1 MKESSIERKLVT
13 AVKKAGG
20 LAMKF
25 VSPGN
30 AGVPDRIVMLPCG
43 RIIFV
48 ELKTETGKPTKLQVA
63 MHRKLRDL
71 GMDVRVLYGQNDVG
85 VFIREIQSLGLP
97 EGGYGVD
104 PLAPQVRTFLG
115 NGPW

>member
-30 AGVPDRIVMLPCG
+30 AGVPDRIILMPRG
-43 RIIFV
+43 RVIFA
-48 ELKTETGKPTKLQVA
+48 ELKTETGKPTALQLA
-63 MHRKLRDL
+63 MHRKMRDL

-85 VFIREIQSLGLP
+85 VFIRELQALGVP
-97 EGGYGVD
+97 EGGYCVD
-104 PLAPQVRTFLG
+104 PIAPQVRTFLG
-115 NGPW
+115 DGPR